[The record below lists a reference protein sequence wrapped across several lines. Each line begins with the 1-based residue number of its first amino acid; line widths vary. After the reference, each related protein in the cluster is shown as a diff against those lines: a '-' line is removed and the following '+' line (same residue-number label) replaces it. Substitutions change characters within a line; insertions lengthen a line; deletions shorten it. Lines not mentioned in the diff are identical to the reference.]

1 MVKGE
6 DKELLK
12 KIGDTLKKI
21 RLGKGLSLRDLAA
34 NCSVDHSDIGKIE
47 RGETNATMLTMHQ
60 LAKGLDVP
68 LYMLFMYEES

>member
-1 MVKGE
+1 MGKAE

-34 NCSVDHSDIGKIE
+34 NCSIDYSDIGKIE
-47 RGETNATMLTMHQ
+47 RGEVNATMLTMYQ
-60 LAKGLDVP
+60 LAQGLDVP
-68 LYMLFMYEES
+68 LYTLFISEET